1 LEAATQVAYIC
12 VECDVASNKLAT
24 VENSGTTCF
33 QSLLTS
39 QTHHNALS
47 QYKNMFS
54 SSPIWSPKILFY
66 TVNCIVRRVEFEYGY
81 DDGKLLKIV

>member
-1 LEAATQVAYIC
+1 
-12 VECDVASNKLAT
+12 
-24 VENSGTTCF
+24 
-33 QSLLTS
+33 
-39 QTHHNALS
+39 
-47 QYKNMFS
+47 MFS